1 HRYWNT
7 ARSITTARGSSA
19 ALSEP
24 RAQWYVM
31 ATIRLI
37 FAIVGL
43 TIPLVAIAGAIRN
56 RDNDRLAEGLLIG
69 MYLGALGSISLLAI
83 VMHFGVL

>member
-1 HRYWNT
+1 
-7 ARSITTARGSSA
+7 
-19 ALSEP
+19 
-24 RAQWYVM
+24 M

-37 FAIVGL
+37 FALVGLAILPVAIVG
-43 TIPLVAIAGAIRN
+43 AILG

-83 VMHFGVL
+83 LMHFGVL

>member
-1 HRYWNT
+1 
-7 ARSITTARGSSA
+7 
-19 ALSEP
+19 
-24 RAQWYVM
+24 M

-37 FAIVGL
+37 FALIGS
-43 TIPLVAIAGAIRN
+43 TIPLVAIAGGIRS
-56 RDNDRLAEGLLIG
+56 RDNDRFAEGLLIG

>member
-1 HRYWNT
+1 
-7 ARSITTARGSSA
+7 
-19 ALSEP
+19 
-24 RAQWYVM
+24 M

-43 TIPLVAIAGAIRN
+43 TIPLVAIAGAIRS

-69 MYLGALGSISLLAI
+69 MYLGALGSISLSPSSCISAFCELWRGLEDEEINSASGI
-83 VMHFGVL
+83 KWGYGSFHRTK

>member
-1 HRYWNT
+1 
-7 ARSITTARGSSA
+7 
-19 ALSEP
+19 
-24 RAQWYVM
+24 M

-43 TIPLVAIAGAIRN
+43 TIPLVAIAGAIRS

-83 VMHFGVL
+83 VMHFGVLWSRRGLEDEEINSRIWH